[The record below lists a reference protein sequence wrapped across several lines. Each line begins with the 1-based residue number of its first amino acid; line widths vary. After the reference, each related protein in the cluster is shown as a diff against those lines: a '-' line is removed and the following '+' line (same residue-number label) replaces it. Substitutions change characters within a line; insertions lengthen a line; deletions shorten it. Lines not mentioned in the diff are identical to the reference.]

1 MRVDSSGTCSGRLIL
16 YISERRAVVVLMVV
30 VVVVVVEVEDVGEE
44 EAWIREGARADHSI
58 E

>member
-16 YISERRAVVVLMVV
+16 DISETSVVVVLMVV
-30 VVVVVVEVEDVGEE
+30 VVVVEVENVGED
-44 EAWIREGARADHSI
+44 EAGIREGARVDHSV